1 MKITMPSKAAFML
14 VVLAT
19 SSVASSA
26 RLADADAGTYE
37 WLGQNQAP
45 TGVLFKLWRSDDKW
59 VAVGKLPGK
68 DWTDISCD
76 AGCGYV
82 DSTAEEIRAYFPPR
96 VLASTDVACIQNT
109 AQAFCRLQ
117 SKSAPE
123 RISHAI
129 VALVTGRPIPIL
141 LRRVGTR

>member
-1 MKITMPSKAAFML
+1 MTMPSRAAFML
-14 VVLAT
+14 AVLVI
-19 SSVASSA
+19 SSVASAA

-37 WLGQNQAP
+37 WLGKNQAP
-45 TGVLFKLWRSDDKW
+45 TGVLFKLWRSGHKW

-68 DWTDISCD
+68 NWTDISCD

-82 DSTAEEIRAYFPPR
+82 ESTAEEIQVYFPPQ

-123 RISHAI
+123 RITHAI

-141 LRRVGTR
+141 VRRVGTR